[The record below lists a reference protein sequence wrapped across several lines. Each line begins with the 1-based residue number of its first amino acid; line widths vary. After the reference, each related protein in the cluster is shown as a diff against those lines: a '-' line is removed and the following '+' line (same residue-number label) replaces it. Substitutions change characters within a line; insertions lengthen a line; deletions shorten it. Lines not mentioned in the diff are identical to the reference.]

1 MSAMQALM
9 ERELGRA
16 ALELLK
22 KESTMTAA
30 VQAAENRTLGIIQTI
45 QTVLDDPARSVS
57 TGGCPPTPA
66 GGFPSRLHR
75 RRQYWKI

>member
-45 QTVLDDPARSVS
+45 QTVLDDPARSDSDCIEEITDILIQNGILVVRHDF
-57 TGGCPPTPA
+57 G
-66 GGFPSRLHR
+66 
-75 RRQYWKI
+75 